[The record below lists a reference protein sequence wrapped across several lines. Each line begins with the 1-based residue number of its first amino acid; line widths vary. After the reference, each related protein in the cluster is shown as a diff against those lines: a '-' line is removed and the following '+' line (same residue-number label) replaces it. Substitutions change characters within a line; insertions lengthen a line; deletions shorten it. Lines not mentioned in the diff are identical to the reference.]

1 MRKAPRT
8 TTKAKGGK
16 TEKNPPGHTSIE
28 ARRPSE
34 DEIRRRAY
42 EIYVARGGT
51 PGHELDDWIR
61 AERELG
67 GQPPSPIP

>member
-8 TTKAKGGK
+8 INKTKVSK
-16 TEKNPPGHTSIE
+16 TDKNPPGPKPTE

-42 EIYVARGGT
+42 EIYVERGGT
-51 PGHELDDWIR
+51 PGHEFDDWIR
-61 AERELG
+61 AERELQG
-67 GQPPSPIP
+67 LPT